1 MTAPRNNLKE
11 QLMWLKSRGSNPQQS
26 PPPQPKSASTPTFT
40 PTFLGTESRSSPL
53 NNVHKL
59 SASNSRRTPGSI
71 ASPSLRLNRGVQ
83 QKEPTYETDFLEF
96 GDLKDEELA
105 LISDIPVEDFDDFQS
120 VPFTP
125 SQMMRQQDLKSPSRV
140 EKTNPSKKHET
151 NLSSKVNQ
159 DLTEITEDLFAQTK
173 KRRISENHSTNE
185 GIKSSQEVPISVDP
199 PGHTITLN
207 DTNSA
212 LKKQMTESPKLKQ
225 PETNNY
231 TSVIEI
237 DLDDLVPTEAPN
249 LVSNTLPTPN
259 PESRTNHQSSSKPT
273 KSSNECS
280 DFAYRDMSVQEL
292 QQLLRTTKMEKCE
305 LSDHIC
311 DLDDEIESD
320 ASTDLR
326 KALKIERSKLVKQIA
341 VIEKTLKEKAPNL
354 VSASIS
360 ASSMISRTPSV
371 VSNISFDEAIRDNN
385 TYAKLSNEPQ
395 TRNKFEMAT
404 PAFVDDQSFYDDID
418 FGEPLTE
425 DFADPS
431 AVDDEL
437 FLADNRGFDPIPHP
451 SSQTNRD
458 LPILLSDN
466 TTNPESTPVSG
477 NGDSNYQAFNNLSQP
492 RGPLNA
498 PASQSIEVRP
508 KIPTFPWSKDVE
520 KALKQVFKLKSF
532 RQNQLEAINATLGG
546 KDTFVLMPTGGGK
559 SLCYQLPAIVSKG
572 ATKGVTFVI
581 SPLLSLMQDQVQHL
595 LRLGI
600 PAACL
605 TGNTDAA
612 KRRFIFSE
620 VERSDPRLK
629 LLYITPEMMI
639 KSNQV
644 QEAIQKL
651 FHRKLLARFVIDEAH
666 CLSQWGHDFRP
677 DYKALGHLKNS
688 YPNVPIIA
696 LTATANAKVQLDI
709 VGSLQIQN
717 CMSFSQSFNRK
728 NLYYEVR
735 PKTKNVNND
744 IYAYITANY
753 DKQTG
758 IIYCTSK
765 KACEDVAYMLKT
777 EYNVKAEHYHAGLDK
792 EDRSRVQ
799 SDWQQN
805 KLQVIVATVAFGMG
819 IDKSNVR
826 FVIHYSI
833 PQSLEGYYQET
844 GRAGRDGQHAAC
856 ILFYSYKDKTTIE
869 FLIKQGD
876 GNHQLKQQQRNNLF
890 QVVQFCENRTDCR
903 RQQVLAYFGERFDPK
918 ECHQTCDNC
927 LNNSRDT
934 YVDRDMTSEAI
945 NAVKLVQEIQNQQ
958 VTLIQAVDIFRGMK
972 HQKIIRSGQD
982 NLAMYGAGKHLNRN
996 DVERLFRM
1004 LVLREFLSERCEQTV
1019 QGFIVSYVQCGQK
1032 SFQLLNGKSKFLM
1045 QFSTTELKQKDTPNT
1060 SSSKI
1065 IRKTVRKSQIVEEP
1079 PQADSN
1085 QTRLNFNSTE
1095 GSNNND
1101 PMQKACYEEL
1111 RGKRN
1116 GMCARMQVQPRTI
1129 FVDSVLILM
1138 SQRLPET
1145 VNDLMNL
1152 PGVTK
1157 IKAESYG
1164 EEFLEITRRYVN
1176 ITGGNTNTNG
1186 FRPASRYVI

>member
-1 MTAPRNNLKE
+1 M
-11 QLMWLKSRGSNPQQS
+11 
-26 PPPQPKSASTPTFT
+26 
-40 PTFLGTESRSSPL
+40 
-53 NNVHKL
+53 
-59 SASNSRRTPGSI
+59 
-71 ASPSLRLNRGVQ
+71 
-83 QKEPTYETDFLEF
+83 
-96 GDLKDEELA
+96 
-105 LISDIPVEDFDDFQS
+105 
-120 VPFTP
+120 
-125 SQMMRQQDLKSPSRV
+125 
-140 EKTNPSKKHET
+140 
-151 NLSSKVNQ
+151 
-159 DLTEITEDLFAQTK
+159 
-173 KRRISENHSTNE
+173 
-185 GIKSSQEVPISVDP
+185 
-199 PGHTITLN
+199 
-207 DTNSA
+207 
-212 LKKQMTESPKLKQ
+212 
-225 PETNNY
+225 
-231 TSVIEI
+231 
-237 DLDDLVPTEAPN
+237 
-249 LVSNTLPTPN
+249 
-259 PESRTNHQSSSKPT
+259 
-273 KSSNECS
+273 
-280 DFAYRDMSVQEL
+280 
-292 QQLLRTTKMEKCE
+292 
-305 LSDHIC
+305 
-311 DLDDEIESD
+311 
-320 ASTDLR
+320 
-326 KALKIERSKLVKQIA
+326 
-341 VIEKTLKEKAPNL
+341 
-354 VSASIS
+354 
-360 ASSMISRTPSV
+360 
-371 VSNISFDEAIRDNN
+371 
-385 TYAKLSNEPQ
+385 
-395 TRNKFEMAT
+395 
-404 PAFVDDQSFYDDID
+404 
-418 FGEPLTE
+418 
-425 DFADPS
+425 
-431 AVDDEL
+431 
-437 FLADNRGFDPIPHP
+437 FLADNRGFDPIPH
-451 SSQTNRD
+451 SSNPANQSISNLEPAPASTNHHN
-458 LPILLSDN
+458 SF
-466 TTNPESTPVSG
+466 
-477 NGDSNYQAFNNLSQP
+477 QAPNDPSQP
-492 RGPLNA
+492 RTTSNLPS
-498 PASQSIEVRP
+498 SQSIEVKP
-508 KIPTFPWSKDVE
+508 KLPSYPWSKDVD

-546 KDTFVLMPTGGGK
+546 KDAFVLMPTGGGK

-572 ATKGVTFVI
+572 TTKGVTFVI

-620 VERSDPRLK
+620 VERNDPRLK
-629 LLYITPEMMI
+629 LLYVTPEMMI

-651 FHRKLLARFVIDEAH
+651 FRRKLLARFVIDEAH

-677 DYKALGHLKNS
+677 DYKALGHIKQS
-688 YPNVPIIA
+688 YPGVPIIA

-709 VGSLQIQN
+709 VGSLRIQN

-753 DKQTG
+753 AKQTG

-792 EDRSRVQ
+792 EDRSRIQ

-805 KLQVIVATVAFGMG
+805 KLQVIVATIAFGMG
-819 IDKSNVR
+819 IDKSDVR
-826 FVIHYSI
+826 FVIHYSL

-844 GRAGRDGQHAAC
+844 GRAGRDGKHAAC

-876 GNHQLKQQQRNNLF
+876 GNQQLKQQQRNNLF

-927 LNNSRDT
+927 VNTSRES

-945 NAVKLVQEIQNQQ
+945 SAIKLVQEVQNQHI
-958 VTLIQAVDIFRGMK
+958 TLIQAVDIFRGMK
-972 HQKIIRSGQD
+972 HQKIVRSGQD

-1004 LVLREFLSERCEQTV
+1004 LVLQEYLSERCEQTV
-1019 QGFIVSYVQCGQK
+1019 QGFIASYLQCGK
-1032 SFQLLNGKSKFLM
+1032 NSFQLLNGRKKFVM

-1060 SSSKI
+1060 SSSKL

-1079 PQADSN
+1079 LQVDN
-1085 QTRLNFNSTE
+1085 DQTRLNFGPAES
-1095 GSNNND
+1095 SNNSD

-1145 VNDLMNL
+1145 INDLMDL

-1157 IKAESYG
+1157 TKAESYG
-1164 EEFLEITRRYVN
+1164 QEFIEITRRYADMMRGSA
-1176 ITGGNTNTNG
+1176 TTESS
-1186 FRPASRYVI
+1186 FRPAARLETTATTEHTSRHFRSGPGASAKSSTTAQAHHPAIRPIRLTKLKR